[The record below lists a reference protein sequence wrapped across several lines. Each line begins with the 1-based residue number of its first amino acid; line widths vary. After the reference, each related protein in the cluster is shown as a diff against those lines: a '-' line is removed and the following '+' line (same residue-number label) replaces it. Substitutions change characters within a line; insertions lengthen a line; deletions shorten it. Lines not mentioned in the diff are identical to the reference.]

1 MKHRMLNESEIQSLL
16 AKGCTSSDWNNV
28 QISDPF
34 DPARFRNI
42 HFSGAILVGAFTGHI
57 KLPGGMTLPCGLY
70 DSRIHNCTIDDDV
83 YLDNVRSIANYHV
96 HCNAIIENVV
106 TLIVDGTS
114 SFGNGNPVEALNEG
128 GGRTLTIFDRLSS
141 QIAYMMVLYR
151 HKPKLIKELNR
162 LINYY
167 ADSKTSDIGT
177 IGQRC
182 TIANCKTIQNVNFA
196 DYSYISGATRL
207 ENGTINSC
215 QEDPTT
221 IGDGVVAKNF
231 IILSGSSVDD
241 HSTLSDCFLGQG
253 VKIGK
258 QFSADNSVFFAN
270 SEAYHGEACSIFA
283 GPYTVTHHKSTLLI
297 AGLYSFFNAGSST
310 NQSNHMYKLGPVH
323 QGILER
329 GSKTGSSSYLLWP
342 SKTGPF
348 TVVIGKHYSRFDSSN
363 LPFSYLFE
371 DKGKSVLLPSRNLLT
386 AGTMRDSKKW
396 PKRDRRKD
404 PDLLD
409 LINFDLLS
417 PYTIGR
423 MIKGIEELRAM
434 SGVDSHQDEYVKY
447 KGIVIN
453 RFRIDYSCDN
463 YEMAIRIF
471 IGDCLVDQ
479 IEQLNQDASF
489 EDVLSIFKPT
499 ENSELYDWR
508 DLSGLL
514 APAPKV
520 EEIIQSIESGEIKNI
535 QDIQQKFNK
544 LHSEYEADKWAWCCS
559 LIEQRLGTICQEITL
574 NNLGHMIAEWK
585 NSCARLREMVE
596 KDSRKE
602 FDATSQIGFG
612 ADGDDQD
619 RQLDFDLVRGDFET
633 NEFIKTL
640 QADTA
645 KVEQRAEQ
653 VVEFLKRCF

>member
-1 MKHRMLNESEIQSLL
+1 MNHRMLNESEIQLL
-16 AKGCTSSDWNNV
+16 LSSGCTSDNWNNV
-28 QISDPF
+28 HISDPF
-34 DPARFRNI
+34 DVDRFRNV
-42 HFSGAILVGAFTGHI
+42 HFSGTIRIGSFTEHI
-57 KLPGGMTLPCGLY
+57 KLPGGLALPCGLY
-70 DSRIHNCTIDDDV
+70 DSRIHNCTIDDEV
-83 YLDNVRSIANYHV
+83 YLANVRSIANYHI
-96 HCNAIIENVV
+96 HNNAIIENVV
-106 TLIVDGTS
+106 TLVVDGTTR
-114 SFGNGNPVEALNEG
+114 FGNGVKVDALNEG
-128 GGRTLTIFDRLSS
+128 GGRTLLIYDRLSS
-141 QIAYMMVLYR
+141 QIAYIMSLYR
-151 HKPKLIKELNR
+151 YKPNLIKQLTS
-162 LINYY
+162 LIDAYV
-167 ADSKTSDIGT
+167 DSKASDTGT
-177 IGQRC
+177 IGQHC
-182 TIANCKTIQNVNFA
+182 TITNCKTIQNVNFA
-196 DYSYISGATRL
+196 EYSDISGAIRL

-215 QEDPTT
+215 QNDPTT

-258 QFSADNSVFFAN
+258 QFSAENSVFFAN

-342 SKTGPF
+342 SRTGPF
-348 TVVIGKHYSRFDSSN
+348 TVIIGKHYSRFDSSN

-396 PKRDRRKD
+396 PARDRRKD

-417 PYTIGR
+417 PYTIGK
-423 MIKGIEELRAM
+423 MLKGIEELRAL
-434 SGVDSHQDEYVKY
+434 SGLDSHQDQYVNY

-479 IEQLNQDASF
+479 IEKLSQDASF
-489 EDVLSIFKPT
+489 EDVLTIFKPT
-499 ENSELYDWR
+499 ENGELYEWR

-514 APAPKV
+514 APTPKV
-520 EEIIQSIESGEIKNI
+520 EALIASIESGEVRNI
-535 QDIQQKFNK
+535 HDLQQH
-544 LHSEYEADKWAWCCS
+544 LQQIHSEYEVDKWAWCCS
-559 LIEQRLGTICQEITL
+559 LIEKRMGTSCQNITL
-574 NNLGHMIAEWK
+574 NNLGHMIADWK
-585 NSCARLREMVE
+585 NSTIRLCEMVE

-619 RQLDFDLVRGDFET
+619 RQQDFDLVRGDFET

-640 QADTA
+640 HEDTA
-645 KVEQRAEQ
+645 RVEQRAEQ
-653 VVEFLKRCF
+653 TVEFLKRCF